1 MRCRPAGSSPR
12 VWGAL
17 HNIQRQRR
25 TRRLIPTCVGST
37 VYGIVDVRPQAAH
50 PHVCGEHFWRGW
62 LVRNGCGSS
71 PRVWGAR
78 PTRKSPQQGRRLIP
92 TCVGSTQFVH
102 GHRKGLE
109 AHPHVCGEHRWHR
122 HQCLRARG
130 SSPRVWGA
138 LADLI
143 EWATENRLIPTCV
156 GSTPQLPLVRDR
168 SPAHP
173 HVCGEHGAMRGM
185 RAPVSGSSPRVWGAL
200 GDTVTADGKT
210 RLIPTC
216 VGSTHRI
223 RNPCPPFSAHPHVCG
238 EHSGAGDW
246 RNIRG
251 GSSPRVWGALVHLRH
266 RNQRER
272 LIPTCV
278 GSTGARPVRTAAKT
292 AHPHVCGEH
301 MGTGHRFLIASGS
314 SPRVW
319 GALVGRLV
327 ESDTLRLI
335 PTCVGST

>member
-1 MRCRPAGSSPR
+1 MEWMRCRPAGSSPR
-12 VWGAL
+12 VWGA
-17 HNIQRQRR
+17 
-25 TRRLIPTCVGST
+25 P
-37 VYGIVDVRPQAAH
+37 
-50 PHVCGEHFWRGW
+50 
-62 LVRNGCGSS
+62 SS
-71 PRVWGAR
+71 F
-78 PTRKSPQQGRRLIP
+78 T
-92 TCVGSTQFVH
+92 
-102 GHRKGLE
+102 
-109 AHPHVCGEHRWHR
+109 
-122 HQCLRARG
+122 
-130 SSPRVWGA
+130 
-138 LADLI
+138 
-143 EWATENRLIPTCV
+143 ATERVLRLIPTCV

-301 MGTGHRFLIASGS
+301 LKSPLADLSQTGS

-319 GALVGRLV
+319 GAPIERLPGRH
-327 ESDTLRLI
+327 ERRLI
-335 PTCVGST
+335 PTCVGSTRPRLRFRPKSSAHPHVCGEHSPASSISSEKFGSSPRVWGAHYPVKLA